1 MKLIIS
7 LLVAIIFVAC
17 SFDSYDLQ
25 KDAEKRYCKQNQ
37 YAEVLQYNKLCLDA
51 AGEDVIGGKIYCFNR
66 AITSICDSI
75 ILAK

>member
-7 LLVAIIFVAC
+7 LLVTILFVAC
-17 SFDSYDLQ
+17 SFDGYDLQ

-51 AGEDVIGGKIYCFNR
+51 AGEDIVGGKIYCLNR
-66 AITSICDSI
+66 AITSICDSVI
-75 ILAK
+75 PVK